1 MVCTSIHDQVDDIIT
16 GSEEAAVPLAALEIF
31 APYAELQP
39 EELAQSDV
47 LLQALVAIHHLVF
60 LLPRNSLETFTPPPS
75 AIAIWKV
82 VANMSAEGQEV
93 VAYKV
98 AAALK
103 DMLGQVSCLIE

>member
-1 MVCTSIHDQVDDIIT
+1 LVCTSIHDPVDDIIT
-16 GSEEAAVPLAALEIF
+16 GSEEATIPLAALDIF
-31 APYAELQP
+31 APYAELKP

-60 LLPRNSLETFTPPPS
+60 LLPRNSLETFTPPPT
-75 AIAIWKV
+75 ATAIWKV
-82 VANMSAEGQEV
+82 VAKISPEGQDI
-93 VAYKV
+93 VANKV